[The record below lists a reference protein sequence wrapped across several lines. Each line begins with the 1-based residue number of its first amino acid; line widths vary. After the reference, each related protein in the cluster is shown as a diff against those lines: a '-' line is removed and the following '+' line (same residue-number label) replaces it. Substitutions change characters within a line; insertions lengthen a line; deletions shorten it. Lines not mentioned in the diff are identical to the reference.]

1 MNITPEIVHR
11 VRCAM
16 KEYDSTTDAEARV
29 AAGLRLEASVD
40 GLSDKQIPQV
50 IKLALKGA

>member
-1 MNITPEIVHR
+1 MNITPEIVQR

-16 KEYDSTTDAEARV
+16 REYDSTTDAEARV

-40 GLSDKQIPQV
+40 GLSDRQIPQV